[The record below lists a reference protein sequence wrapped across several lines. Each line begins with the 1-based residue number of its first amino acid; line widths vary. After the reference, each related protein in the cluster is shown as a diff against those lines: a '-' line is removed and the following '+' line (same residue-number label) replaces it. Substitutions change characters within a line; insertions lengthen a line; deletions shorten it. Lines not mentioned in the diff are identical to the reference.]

1 MPVYDYRCRS
11 GICDGHTELRSIA
24 LRDEPARCPECNLPA
39 DRVLHAPQLSVM
51 ASATRIAHAA
61 NERSSHEPMST
72 RGRGHGPGCGCCLP
86 TKRAAPDRPSKPKSF
101 PNHRPWMIS
110 H

>member
-1 MPVYDYRCRS
+1 MPVYDYLCRS
-11 GICDGHTELRSIA
+11 GICEGYTELRSIA
-24 LRDEPARCPECNLPA
+24 LRDEPAHCRNCHLPA

-51 ASATRIAHAA
+51 SAATRTAHAT
-61 NERSSHEPMST
+61 NERSAHEPAST
-72 RGRGHGPGCGCCLP
+72 RNRGHGRGCACCLP
-86 TKRAAPDRPSKPKSF
+86 SKKAATDRPATPKSF